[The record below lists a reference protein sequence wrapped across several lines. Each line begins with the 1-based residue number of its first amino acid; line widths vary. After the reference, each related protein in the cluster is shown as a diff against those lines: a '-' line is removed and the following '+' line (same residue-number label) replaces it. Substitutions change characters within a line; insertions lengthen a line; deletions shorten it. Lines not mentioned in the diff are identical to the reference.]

1 MPINIKYVKN
11 IFEQMTSNKAFLDK
25 HDFIAFMRKNPDA
38 LAWFTKPDLA
48 LKQRI
53 KEFKSEQQNDLRELL
68 MHLEEISEETTE
80 YYRYSMDEIR

>member
-1 MPINIKYVKN
+1 MSG
-11 IFEQMTSNKAFLDK
+11 QKAYLDK

-53 KEFKSEQQNDLRELL
+53 KEFKTEQ
-68 MHLEEISEETTE
+68 
-80 YYRYSMDEIR
+80 